1 MNTNQSNSLNSFIY
15 NDDNVTCFIALEQ
28 SIFEK
33 RLKNSEETKILL
45 QIFIECKHMT
55 HICRIQ
61 GYDSIMGG

>member
-1 MNTNQSNSLNSFIY
+1 MFHSFGAEYIRKE
-15 NDDNVTCFIALEQ
+15 I
-28 SIFEK
+28 
-33 RLKNSEETKILL
+33 KNSEETKILL